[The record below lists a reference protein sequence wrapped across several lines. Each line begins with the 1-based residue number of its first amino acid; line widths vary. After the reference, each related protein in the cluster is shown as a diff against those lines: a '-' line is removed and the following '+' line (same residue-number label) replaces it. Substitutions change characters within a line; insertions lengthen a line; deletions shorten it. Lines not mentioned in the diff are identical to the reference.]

1 MAKLTDTQLILLST
15 AAQRDDGAAVLPERM
30 NRDSAMGAAT
40 SLVAR
45 KFMREIRAKPGM
57 PVWRTDENDRPLSLV
72 IMKAGRDAIGVEA
85 AEDAACAPLSA
96 GKIDDKPSDERA
108 AHASPDRA
116 PRPGSKQALLVAM
129 LSKPKGATLEQLVEA
144 TGWLP
149 HTTRAALAGLRKRGF
164 AIGRAADD
172 KLGSVYTIVGED
184 TQAAA

>member
-15 AAQRDDGAAVLPERM
+15 AAQRDDGAVVLPERM
-30 NRDSAMGAAT
+30 NRGSAMRAAT

-57 PVWRTDENDRPLSLV
+57 PVWRTDENERPLSLM

-85 AEDAACAPLSA
+85 VEDAASAPESG
-96 GKIDDKPSDERA
+96 GKADHKASDGNA

-129 LSKPKGATLEQLVEA
+129 LSKPKGATLGQLVEA

-149 HTTRAALAGLRKRGF
+149 HTTRAALTGLRKRGF
-164 AIGRAADD
+164 AIERAPDD
-172 KLGSVYTIVGED
+172 KLGSIYRIVGEL
-184 TQAAA
+184 TQAVA